1 MRDRAE
7 DGLLRLSLSGRF
19 RVTAA
24 DGTDLTPKGAKV
36 QGLLA
41 LLATSPDLCRNR
53 RWLEDKLWSD
63 RGTDQASAS
72 LRQALTELRRSL
84 GTSHP
89 VLTSDRQK
97 IGLRRDRVQVDLS
110 TTGDP
115 EFLEGL
121 DVRDPEF
128 ESWLRHERHRH
139 LTDAPIRA
147 DLWHVA
153 GPALAGPA
161 LPAPAA
167 PHARR
172 TDRTTASVV
181 LQKSRNTADGLALM
195 EDLFI
200 DAVALSLR
208 EALGITVFTRRQTP
222 GLPNSIAVTVQAM
235 AAGPGERFLR
245 VRAEDGATGQVLWS
259 GRSMALPTDPTP
271 EATALTLFANQVVEV
286 LGDALSLELGG
297 AGDLNAMVL
306 QRLAVRKIWTLDP
319 LRLAEAETLLTL
331 ADEIRPQG
339 LTLARRGQLRVLQMV
354 ERHGSDAQTLRDEAR
369 ALCGKA
375 MEREPN
381 NSMVLAVL
389 SYVRCAIDDSPLAGA
404 ELAQRS
410 VRLNPGNPLAWD
422 SLSYAHLHAGRIEE
436 AHRIAM
442 KVQTIGAAAPNRF
455 WWDMGLC
462 LTSALTGDLDLALT
476 MARTAAS
483 DSPDFRA
490 AQRYVVA
497 LGAAA
502 DQPGLALAAARRLKA
517 LEPDFTMDA
526 LAHNPAY
533 PVGVLR
539 RAGLLR
545 SDRIRAL
552 GEP

>member
-1 MRDRAE
+1 MRDTAE
-7 DGLLRLSLSGRF
+7 DGMLRLCLSGRL
-19 RVTAA
+19 RMEAP

-63 RGTDQASAS
+63 RGMDQASAS

-84 GTSHP
+84 GAHDA
-89 VLTSDRQK
+89 VLTADRQK
-97 IGLRRDRVQVDLS
+97 IGLRRDRVQIDLS

-128 ESWLRHERHRH
+128 ESWLRHERHRQ
-139 LTDAPIRA
+139 LSNAPLRDDLLRA
-147 DLWHVA
+147 TSA
-153 GPALAGPA
+153 AR
-161 LPAPAA
+161 PAPAA
-167 PHARR
+167 PPVRR
-172 TDRTTASVV
+172 VDRVMPSVV

-208 EALGITVFTRRQTP
+208 EALGITVITRRQTP
-222 GLPNSIAVTVQAM
+222 DLPNSILVAIQAM
-235 AAGPGERFLR
+235 ATGPGERFLR
-245 VRAEDGATGQVLWS
+245 ARAEDTANGQVLWS
-259 GRSMALPTDPTP
+259 GRSMPLPPTATP
-271 EATALTLFANQVVEV
+271 EAAALTLFANQVVEV
-286 LGDALSLELGG
+286 LGDALSLGLGG
-297 AGDLNAMVL
+297 PGDLNAMVL
-306 QRLAVRKIWTLDP
+306 QRLALRKIWTLDP
-319 LRLAEAETLLTL
+319 LRLAEADTLLAL
-331 ADEIRPQG
+331 ADEIRPQA

-354 ERHGSDAQTLRDEAR
+354 EQHGKDAQTLRDEAMGFCCK
-369 ALCGKA
+369 ALA
-375 MEREPN
+375 REPN

-389 SYVRCAIDDSPLAGA
+389 SYVRCAIDDSPLVGA

-422 SLSYAHLHAGRIEE
+422 SLSYANLHAGRIDE
-436 AHRIAM
+436 AHRIAL
-442 KVQTIGAAAPNRF
+442 KVQDIGAAAPNRF

-462 LTSALTGDLDLALT
+462 LTAALTGDSALALQ
-476 MARTAAS
+476 MAQLSAAAA
-483 DSPDFRA
+483 PDFRA
-490 AQRYVVA
+490 AQRYIVA
-497 LGAAA
+497 LAAAA
-502 DQPGLALAAARRLKA
+502 DQPNLALAAAQRLKS
-517 LEPDFTMDA
+517 LEADFSIDA
-526 LAHNPAY
+526 LANDPAY

-545 SDRIRAL
+545 SDRISAL
-552 GEP
+552 EER

>member
-1 MRDRAE
+1 
-7 DGLLRLSLSGRF
+7 
-19 RVTAA
+19 
-24 DGTDLTPKGAKV
+24 
-36 QGLLA
+36 
-41 LLATSPDLCRNR
+41 
-53 RWLEDKLWSD
+53 
-63 RGTDQASAS
+63 
-72 LRQALTELRRSL
+72 
-84 GTSHP
+84 
-89 VLTSDRQK
+89 
-97 IGLRRDRVQVDLS
+97 
-110 TTGDP
+110 
-115 EFLEGL
+115 
-121 DVRDPEF
+121 
-128 ESWLRHERHRH
+128 
-139 LTDAPIRA
+139 
-147 DLWHVA
+147 
-153 GPALAGPA
+153 
-161 LPAPAA
+161 
-167 PHARR
+167 
-172 TDRTTASVV
+172 
-181 LQKSRNTADGLALM
+181 M

-354 ERHGSDAQTLRDEAR
+354 ERHGSDAQTLRDEAW

-410 VRLNPGNPLAWD
+410 VRLNPGNPLA
-422 SLSYAHLHAGRIEE
+422 
-436 AHRIAM
+436 
-442 KVQTIGAAAPNRF
+442 
-455 WWDMGLC
+455 
-462 LTSALTGDLDLALT
+462 
-476 MARTAAS
+476 
-483 DSPDFRA
+483 
-490 AQRYVVA
+490 
-497 LGAAA
+497 
-502 DQPGLALAAARRLKA
+502 
-517 LEPDFTMDA
+517 
-526 LAHNPAY
+526 
-533 PVGVLR
+533 
-539 RAGLLR
+539 
-545 SDRIRAL
+545 
-552 GEP
+552 